1 MSTYANIYIEH
12 YNKTKDKWELIN
24 PTYSGEVVN
33 GCWRQGIIRDLLD
46 DRGWYQ
52 IPAKLGYPENM
63 SNELSEILK
72 KEEED
77 TEYKPYNKGYI
88 TLDKFIDYINKKIK
102 ENEESIKDA
111 NKRDDITV
119 CNLKID
125 LIAKYILTKDEGLVE
140 SIKHINNVADT
151 TEDLEYIAEYKE
163 EIDSLQW
170 ALQFCNGIMFL
181 VEFLTDTSWDLPT
194 ENVRIVYYFD

>member
-24 PTYSGEVVN
+24 PTYSGEVVK
-33 GCWRQGIIRDLLD
+33 GCWRQGVVRDLLD

-52 IPAKLGYPENM
+52 TPTKSGYPENM

-72 KEEED
+72 KEDEA
-77 TEYKPYNKGYI
+77 EYKPYNKGYI

-102 ENEESIKDA
+102 ENEESIKNA
-111 NKRDDITV
+111 YKRDDITI

-140 SIKHINNVADT
+140 SIKHINNVTDI
-151 TEDLEYIAEYKE
+151 TEELEYVEEYKE
-163 EIDSLQW
+163 EIDSLQY
-170 ALQFCNGIMFL
+170 ALQFCYGIMFL
-181 VEFLTDTSWDLPT
+181 VEFLTDIYMDDQE

>member
-1 MSTYANIYIEH
+1 MSTYVNIYIEY

-24 PTYSGEVVN
+24 PTYFGEVVN
-33 GCWRQGIIRDLLD
+33 SCWRQGIVRDLLD

-52 IPAKLGYPENM
+52 TPTKSGYPEKM

-72 KEEED
+72 KGD
-77 TEYKPYNKGYI
+77 TEDYAPYNKGHI
-88 TLDKFIDYINKKIK
+88 TLDKFVDYINKRIK

-111 NKRDDITV
+111 YKRDDITI

-125 LIAKYILTKDEGLVE
+125 LLAKYILTKDEDLVG
-140 SIKHINNVADT
+140 SIKHINNVTDI
-151 TEDLEYIAEYKE
+151 TEELECIAEYKE
-163 EIDSLQW
+163 EIDSLQY

-181 VEFLTDTSWDLPT
+181 VEFLTDTPWDLPE